1 VTAPA
6 PSVASA
12 AQELRGDAARLAA
25 GRIAE
30 EVPVALVYNNVVRA
44 VMMATP
50 ADLEDF
56 AWGFS
61 LSEGIVADPDEIV
74 AVAVR
79 TVSDGAEIHVTV
91 EEEAALRAAARE
103 RTLVGRSGCGL
114 CGVASLTEAI
124 VRPRPVGRRV
134 AVARAALARALAVL
148 PEHQP
153 LNRETHAVHAAAW
166 AAPDG
171 DILLAR
177 EDVGRHNALDKL
189 IGAMARGHVDPGAGF
204 CVITSRCSYEMVQKA
219 MTVGIELLV
228 AVSAPT
234 ALALRLAEAAG
245 MTLVA
250 IARADAQRVYTH
262 PERLGLAP

>member
-1 VTAPA
+1 MPA
-6 PSVASA
+6 PSIA
-12 AQELRGDAARLAA
+12 AAGRVLRGDASSAAA

-30 EVPVALVYNNVVRA
+30 EAPVALVYNNVVQA

-61 LSEGIVADPDEIV
+61 LTEGIVADPDEIV

-79 TVSDGAEIHVTV
+79 PVADGAEIHVTV
-91 EEEAALRAAARE
+91 EEEAAARAAARE
-103 RTLVGRSGCGL
+103 RKLVGRTGCGL

-124 VRPRPVGRRV
+124 VRPRAVGRRLRV
-134 AVARAALARALAVL
+134 AHAGLTAALAAL
-148 PEHQP
+148 PDHQP

-166 AAPDG
+166 AASDG
-171 DILLAR
+171 RILLAR

-189 IGAMARGHVDPGAGF
+189 VGAMARGYVDPTSGF

-219 MTVGIELLV
+219 MMVGIELLV

-234 ALALRLAEAAG
+234 GLALRLAETAG
-245 MTLVA
+245 MTIVA
-250 IARADAQRVYTH
+250 VARADAQTVFTH
-262 PERLGLAP
+262 PERLGLSP